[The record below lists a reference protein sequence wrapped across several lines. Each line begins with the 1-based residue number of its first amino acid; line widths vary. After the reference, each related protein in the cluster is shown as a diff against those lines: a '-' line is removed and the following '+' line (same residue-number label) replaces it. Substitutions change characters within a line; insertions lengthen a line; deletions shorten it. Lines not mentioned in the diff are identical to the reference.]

1 MNYYSF
7 DLHEL
12 DRISRDGDLD
22 DFTKAVLEKGLDAL
36 AELDALKSVL
46 EELDLSNDPAT
57 LEDELRTVYYD
68 WDCDRT
74 ELKTVKDELEALKHE
89 QSL

>member
-46 EELDLSNDPAT
+46 EELDLSSDPAT

>member
-22 DFTKAVLEKGLDAL
+22 DFTKAVLEKGLDAI

-46 EELDLSNDPAT
+46 EELDLSSDPAT

-74 ELKTVKDELEALKHE
+74 ELKTVKDDLEALKHE
-89 QSL
+89 QSI

>member
-46 EELDLSNDPAT
+46 EELDLSSDPAT

-74 ELKTVKDELEALKHE
+74 ELKTVKDDLEALKHE
-89 QSL
+89 QSI